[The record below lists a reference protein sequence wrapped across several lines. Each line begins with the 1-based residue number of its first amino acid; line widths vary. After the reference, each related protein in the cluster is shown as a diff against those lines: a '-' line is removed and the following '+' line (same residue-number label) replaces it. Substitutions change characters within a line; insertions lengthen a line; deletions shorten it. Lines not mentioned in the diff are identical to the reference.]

1 MQNQAVQAY
10 QQMGQQTVAP
20 RDLEANLLSKAA
32 SRFQRIRNDW
42 DGLNHELSEA
52 LLFNRKLWSVFL
64 SSAIDEESQLPLE
77 LRQQVANL
85 GVFVMCQTMELQVL
99 PQAEKLDALININRE
114 LASGLRERPAV
125 QAAE

>member
-1 MQNQAVQAY
+1 
-10 QQMGQQTVAP
+10 MGQQTVAP